1 MFFLCC
7 CCPGEGPQI
16 KKYIRRATFSRGGR
30 LESVSIS
37 RVVILTPGGEPRANA
52 VAASKKDAL
61 VSFIV
66 VSGGTDF
73 FNLPSRANRFCDAPG
88 WTMDI
93 DSEVQGG
100 NIHRVESLRQCRA
113 AICVCVVR
121 VKLQYEMRKPRKVVV
136 CAGWVYLEPVRVFW
150 SNPCPFCAGAA
161 AADFLSVRNTQY
173 SFTDM

>member
-1 MFFLCC
+1 MLLPRQRKMRLSLLLLYPVAQIFLIC
-7 CCPGEGPQI
+7 
-16 KKYIRRATFSRGGR
+16 RHART
-30 LESVSIS
+30 V
-37 RVVILTPGGEPRANA
+37 
-52 VAASKKDAL
+52 
-61 VSFIV
+61 
-66 VSGGTDF
+66 
-73 FNLPSRANRFCDAPG
+73 FCDAPG

>member
-52 VAASKKDAL
+52 IAASKKDAL

-73 FNLPSRANRFCDAPG
+73 FNLPSRANRF
-88 WTMDI
+88 
-93 DSEVQGG
+93 
-100 NIHRVESLRQCRA
+100 L
-113 AICVCVVR
+113 
-121 VKLQYEMRKPRKVVV
+121 
-136 CAGWVYLEPVRVFW
+136 
-150 SNPCPFCAGAA
+150 
-161 AADFLSVRNTQY
+161 
-173 SFTDM
+173 